1 MKGLKNIS
9 VNKYCVLSLKVFDL
23 LMDGSELI
31 EKVAQNTNLFRS
43 RMTAA
48 GFHIIVSDCK
58 KNCKYLIYKPWGFSC
73 NCKFSTASCMHDLK
87 QTGKVTNICL

>member
-1 MKGLKNIS
+1 MLDRVRFCKCQWHLHERVKEYFS
-9 VNKYCVLSLKVFDL
+9 KKVLCLSLKVFDL

-58 KNCKYLIYKPWGFSC
+58 KNCKYLIYK
-73 NCKFSTASCMHDLK
+73 H
-87 QTGKVTNICL
+87 